1 MKLLKTIILSVALIS
16 LFSCSERL
24 SPKRSDAGQQ
34 QVKQQVVKSLE
45 EYYKQPF
52 KLEDFKYEY
61 KKQYPSG
68 NCQGASCN
76 IIKLGTYTFKIKAV
90 DNPIIKIDLELID
103 NKEFLDKNEQEESIN
118 RFILYRARYVL

>member
-1 MKLLKTIILSVALIS
+1 MKKIFFLICITLLLANCATKLAPERTIA
-16 LFSCSERL
+16 E
-24 SPKRSDAGQQ
+24 QQ
-34 QVKQQVVKSLE
+34 EVKEQVMQSLE